1 MPLAL
6 NGCLL
11 CIVMNVIAEYKG
23 RTLLIATK
31 HRKETVIAP
40 LMEQA
45 LGLTCIVAE
54 EPDTDHFGTFTGETE
69 RRDPPLVTVRNK
81 CLAAMEAHGCDL
93 GLASEGSF
101 GPHPSLFFVPADD
114 ELLIF
119 IDKKNNLEI
128 MTREISTDTN
138 FNGIDTSDEAELEDF
153 ARRARFPSHSL
164 ILRKSKTENLDI
176 IKGINSWTELKNGFY
191 LLKNKYG
198 KVYAETDMR
207 AMCNPTR
214 MLVIRSAA
222 QKLVKKICTACPSCE
237 MPGFDVT
244 EVVSGLP
251 CGHCGFPTRSTLLHR
266 FTCQHCSLVQ
276 ELRFP
281 NNKEVENPAFC
292 DWCNP

>member
-1 MPLAL
+1 
-6 NGCLL
+6 
-11 CIVMNVIAEYKG
+11 MNIPDEFKG

-31 HRKETVIAP
+31 HRKETVIAS

-54 EPDTDHFGTFTGETE
+54 KPDTDQFGTFTGEIA
-69 RRDPPLVTVRNK
+69 RRDPPLVAVRKK

-128 MTREISTDTN
+128 MAREISTDTN
-138 FNGIDTSDEAELEDF
+138 FNGMSTSDEAELEDF

-176 IKGINSWTELKNGFY
+176 IKGINSWKELRNGFY

-198 KVYAETDMR
+198 RMYAQTDMR

-222 QKLVKKICTACPSCE
+222 EKLVKKICSPCPNCR

-244 EVVSGLP
+244 EVVPGLP
-251 CGHCGFPTRSTLLHR
+251 CERCGFPTRSTLLHR
-266 FTCQHCSLVQ
+266 LTCQHCSHTQ
-276 ELRFP
+276 ELSFP
-281 NNKEVENPAFC
+281 HNKQVENPAFC